1 MAGTPTS
8 RPTTE
13 AVPWQELQTLL
24 PAENLRAT
32 TANDSVA
39 GCVPSYVAAP
49 DDEHQMSSVLRWANQ
64 NGLQVTVT
72 GSGTKQ
78 GLIAPPEALDLV
90 ISTAKLNRVLE
101 HAHED
106 LVATVQAGA
115 TVADFQNVLAKH
127 DQRLAVD
134 VLWPDRAT
142 IGGIVAAN
150 DSGAL
155 RLRYGSIRDLLIG
168 ATIVLPDG
176 TIARSGGKVVKNVAG
191 YDLPKLFTGS
201 FGTLGVLTEATFR
214 VHPLPRNSSTLSFRF
229 HNDRAAN
236 KFLLAINDST
246 LVPTAVQFRCGT
258 DYAPTVDVL
267 LEGVEAGITA
277 QTASLQRLAV
287 EGERTTS
294 ASPWAAREEI
304 WFKGSQFIV
313 CKLSVLPSEITAFAA
328 ELRSR
333 CREFDLVIQ
342 ATGLGYFC
350 VRCSAATIDQ
360 LRAKSGSLTVLR
372 CPKDFT
378 ANRFGPAPD
387 SLPIMAR
394 VKQRF
399 DPNGI
404 LNRGRIVGGI

>member
-8 RPTTE
+8 RATTE
-13 AVPWQELQTLL
+13 AIRWQELQTLL
-24 PAENLRAT
+24 PAENLRAAT
-32 TANDSVA
+32 PNDSVS
-39 GCVPSYVAAP
+39 GCVPAYVATPA
-49 DDEHQMSSVLRWANQ
+49 DEQQMSSVLRWANQ
-64 NGLQVTVT
+64 NAVSVTVI
-72 GSGTKQ
+72 GGGTKQ
-78 GLIAPPEALDLV
+78 EWLAPPQVLDLL
-90 ISTAKLNRVLE
+90 ISTSKLNRVIE

-106 LVATVQAGA
+106 MTATVQAGV
-115 TVADFQNVLAKH
+115 TVEAFQSLLGQHK
-127 DQRLAVD
+127 QRLALD
-134 VLWPDRAT
+134 ALWPDRAT
-142 IGGIVAAN
+142 IGGVIAAN

-246 LVPTAVQFRCGT
+246 LVPAAVQFRCGT
-258 DYAPTVDVL
+258 DYAPTIDVL
-267 LEGVEAGITA
+267 LEVVEAGITA
-277 QTASLQRLAV
+277 QTASLQRLAA

-294 ASPWAAREEI
+294 ASPWAVREEI
-304 WFKGSQFIV
+304 WAKDAHFVV
-313 CKLSVLPSEITAFAA
+313 CKVAVLPSDIAVFAA

-350 VRCSAATIDQ
+350 ARCSSAMVDQ
-360 LRAKSGSLTVLR
+360 LRAKSGNLTVVR
-372 CPKDFT
+372 GPKDFT
-378 ANRFGPAPD
+378 ADRFGPGPD

-404 LNRGRIVGGI
+404 LNRGRFLGGV